1 MNGKQ
6 SDFSFMANNLSFMAN
21 RVPVMVMQ
29 AREMTR
35 RAIHSSV
42 TTLCPSE
49 AFTEHIENK

>member
-6 SDFSFMANNLSFMAN
+6 SDFSLMANNLSFMAN
-21 RVPVMVMQ
+21 RAPVMQ

-35 RAIHSSV
+35 RAIRSSV
-42 TTLCPSE
+42 TTLCLSE